1 MRPIKLLVLSAIVA
15 SSVAPRIQAQGALV
29 RVSHDGA
36 SGRSQLTGTLVATS
50 ADSLWIRP
58 EGARSAAAPVAIARG
73 SVREFERGDLL
84 GAHRMVGAGLGLFA
98 GTLIGGAIG
107 ASTACKQ
114 CDGMGELAVLGG
126 AVSGGLIGVLTGTV
140 IGSLIPHYEW
150 QRGDVPQRA
159 SVTVGSKGEMQ
170 VGASLRF

>member
-1 MRPIKLLVLSAIVA
+1 MRTVQLLVLTAVIA

-84 GAHRMVGAGLGLFA
+84 GAHRIVGAGAGLVA
-98 GTLIGGAIG
+98 GTLIGGTIG
-107 ASTACKQ
+107 ARTACKQ
-114 CDGMGELAVLGG
+114 CDGMGGLSVVAG
-126 AVSGGLIGVLTGTV
+126 AVSGGLIGVLAGTV
-140 IGSLIPHYEW
+140 IGSMIPHYEW